1 MGKKL
6 PEGLT
11 FRDLQVFSKCEQQNK
26 TLDEAAAEMG
36 VSRDT
41 IKRTKKRGSY
51 RDLTLS
57 AMEELG
63 YTVDEY
69 VKKLVGLTNAKKLLN
84 CGGHDMEVEDNVVQ
98 LKAIE
103 KIGKVYGD
111 NAPTNIDITGS
122 LAGSS
127 DENILEEIES
137 ALENPVGGDSGE
149 QGVGEDVG
157 GQVEGEVL

>member
-1 MGKKL
+1 MPHKL

-11 FRDLQVFSKCEQQNK
+11 YRDLQVFAKVEQEGK
-26 TLDEAAAEMG
+26 TLDQAAEELG

-51 RDLTLS
+51 RDLTLA

-63 YTVDEY
+63 YTVEDY
-69 VKKLVGLTNAKKLLN
+69 TKKLIGLTDAKKMLN
-84 CGGHDMEVEDNVVQ
+84 FGGHNEIVDDNVTQ

-111 NAPTNIDITGS
+111 NADVGVNVRHDMGM
-122 LAGSS
+122 AS
-127 DENILEEIES
+127 DEELME
-137 ALENPVGGDSGE
+137 ALA
-149 QGVGEDVG
+149 DVD
-157 GQVEGEVL
+157 EK